1 MSSRGA
7 ARARASLR
15 DALAEVRS
23 THSSAELTAAVAKT
37 LNKKERENLYARL
50 RDEFSLPGTGSR
62 DVAERVLEAVKQE
75 AVEEVYRKAGFLVPR
90 ARPIISKPCER
101 STEKWDLWCPTPPP
115 RISKP
120 CERSTE
126 KLDFWSPAPPPRRS
140 KPCER
145 STEKLDFRCPA
156 PLFKNKQTMCE
167 VYRKLGLLV
176 PRAPS
181 KNEQQKFVFWC
192 L

>member
-75 AVEEVYRKAGFLVPR
+75 AVEESRIRRAKEGSKARLLAEAAHAAASAKPKQVGRRLWKAVRAPLRPR
-90 ARPIISKPCER
+90 QARPQ
-101 STEKWDLWCPTPPP
+101 PPP
-115 RISKP
+115 RMNNKS
-120 CERSTE
+120 
-126 KLDFWSPAPPPRRS
+126 
-140 KPCER
+140 
-145 STEKLDFRCPA
+145 
-156 PLFKNKQTMCE
+156 LFFGACNKQTM
-167 VYRKLGLLV
+167 
-176 PRAPS
+176 
-181 KNEQQKFVFWC
+181 
-192 L
+192 

>member
-75 AVEEVYRKAGFLVPR
+75 AVEESRIRRAKPR
-90 ARPIISKPCER
+90 ER
-101 STEKWDLWCPTPPP
+101 STEQ
-115 RISKP
+115 
-120 CERSTE
+120 
-126 KLDFWSPAPPPRRS
+126 LDFRCPAPPPKIS

-176 PRAPS
+176 AHAPS

>member
-62 DVAERVLEAVKQE
+62 DVAERVLEAVKLGGLQKSGICGAPRPLQE
-75 AVEEVYRKAGFLVPR
+75 
-90 ARPIISKPCER
+90 
-101 STEKWDLWCPTPPP
+101 
-115 RISKP
+115 
-120 CERSTE
+120 
-126 KLDFWSPAPPPRRS
+126 
-140 KPCER
+140 
-145 STEKLDFRCPA
+145 
-156 PLFKNKQTMCE
+156 
-167 VYRKLGLLV
+167 
-176 PRAPS
+176 
-181 KNEQQKFVFWC
+181 
-192 L
+192 

>member
-75 AVEEVYRKAGFLVPR
+75 AVEESRIRRAKEGSKARLLAEAAHAAASAKPKQVGRRLWKAVR
-90 ARPIISKPCER
+90 ALLLR
-101 STEKWDLWCPTPPP
+101 
-115 RISKP
+115 
-120 CERSTE
+120 
-126 KLDFWSPAPPPRRS
+126 
-140 KPCER
+140 
-145 STEKLDFRCPA
+145 
-156 PLFKNKQTMCE
+156 
-167 VYRKLGLLV
+167 LLV

-181 KNEQQKFVFWC
+181 KNEQQKCVFWC